1 MFIYL
6 YIISNFIFITHT
18 YIFAYISSISS
29 YLMLT
34 FSVLYAFVLDLDDT
48 NMLRLML
55 TCDSSE
61 VRWCVQAAT
70 VVSPRESLVMR
81 G

>member
-29 YLMLT
+29 HLMLT
-34 FSVLYAFVLDLDDT
+34 FSVLYAFVLDLDGVIDV
-48 NMLRLML
+48 RLML
-55 TCDSSE
+55 TCGLFG
-61 VRWCVQAAT
+61 VRWCV
-70 VVSPRESLVMR
+70 
-81 G
+81 